1 MKTTRLEWIFL
12 SLILILFII
21 RCSHGFFTQ
30 FQPEVVQEEYLEYI
44 QRGERSRAL
53 GSFSDNKLYA
63 HVGWLYI
70 HGLSPDIINFEHP
83 PLAKYLIGLSELVF
97 MNEVI
102 LTVIFSVLT
111 LLLVYFITRKIT
123 VAFPFVLFP
132 TLILSLDIMYIR
144 FSSTSMLDIYATFFV
159 TLSIFLLI
167 SDDNKWAPPL
177 LYVAIGLAL
186 SCKWITVFLLVLP
199 PLYYVLKKE
208 YRRLTYY
215 PLYMI
220 IAVLTY
226 IATYA
231 VFFLVGNNIHDFIGL
246 QFRML
251 EFHQELRLLSG
262 APPPLWILLNFLL
275 GIEGPSQIQTL
286 YINTQNMT
294 VTFSQPQTGLS
305 LINSYNPLTWPISFS
320 ATIMC
325 IFYSIKRDRRVTIIP
340 LTFLLLIT
348 LIARGKPF
356 IWYLLPGL
364 PFAFISLAYVIN
376 RFYDDSMKTGLA
388 KAILILY
395 LASIFL
401 WSLLANLPQYIVT

>member
-1 MKTTRLEWIFL
+1 MKTRLEWFFL
-12 SLILILFII
+12 TVILILFII
-21 RCSHGFFTQ
+21 RCSHVFFTQ
-30 FQPEVVQEEYLEYI
+30 YQPEIIEKQYLEFI
-44 QRGERSRAL
+44 QRG
-53 GSFSDNKLYA
+53 GIFSDSKLYA
-63 HVGWLYI
+63 YVGWLYI
-70 HGLSPDIINFEHP
+70 HGASPDAINFEHP

-123 VAFPFVLFP
+123 IAFPFVLFP
-132 TLILSLDIMYIR
+132 TLILSLDILYIK
-144 FSSTSMLDIYATFFV
+144 FSISSMLDIYATFFV
-159 TLSIFLLI
+159 TLSIFLFI

-186 SCKWITVFLLVLP
+186 SCKWITIFLLVLP

-215 PLYMI
+215 PLFLI
-220 IAVLTY
+220 ITVLTY

-231 VFFLVGNNIHDFIGL
+231 VFFLAGNNIHDFIGL

-275 GIEGPSQIQTL
+275 GIEGPAQIQTL

-294 VTFSQPQTGLS
+294 ITYSQPLTGLS
-305 LINSYNPLTWPISFS
+305 IIDTYNPLTWPISFS

-348 LIARGKPF
+348 LTATGKPF

-364 PFAFISLAYVIN
+364 PFAFISLAYMIN
-376 RFYDDSMKTGLA
+376 RLYDDSMKTGLA

-395 LASIFL
+395 IASVLF
-401 WSLLANLPQYIVT
+401 WSLSQHLVNLPQYIIT